1 MSLMI
6 MLAFCGN
13 VFAQVDQEEFF
24 PTHWEFDNGLYEGV
38 DYPVAYLMKDGVQ
51 VTADADEYWH
61 NYEVAS
67 FIDGTIRGH
76 YFMTDEYM
84 YGIYAGYGWDW
95 PMFQGI
101 PVYYNPTE
109 AGKEVTFKIY
119 DHATATEY
127 DCTSSFTVHAGEEH
141 IEIFMLEEPYLYLS
155 FETATTGF
163 TKHIQAYTS
172 DDDGYYL
179 ISSPVGSVDPT
190 AVTNLVDGDFDL
202 YKFDQSGDSEGKEW
216 FNYETSTFLL
226 SEGQGYLYANAA
238 DVDLVFNGTGEEY
251 TGTGMFGLDYY
262 EGKNLAG
269 YNIMGNPYPGPATV
283 DRPFYTLNNLT
294 NEYIENVAG
303 ARVEAMTGI
312 VVIAEGAGETVQFTP
327 AAGEKSANAALNI
340 TRNGKLLDRAI
351 MTFEGRN
358 LPKAQFNA
366 NHTKVYMPVNGKDFA
381 VAAVES
387 FGEMPV
393 NFKAQY
399 NGNYTLNFT
408 SEMVNFNYLHLIDN
422 MTGAE
427 VDLLA
432 NPTYNF
438 DANTNDYESRFKL
451 VFATSNASN
460 SDFAYV
466 SNDNVIVNGEG
477 MLKVIDMTGRVIA
490 TEQISGVS
498 SIKLNAA
505 AGVYM
510 LQLND
515 KTQKIVVR

>member
-13 VFAQVDQEEFF
+13 IFAQVDQEEFF

-67 FIDGTIRGH
+67 FINGTIRGH

-84 YGIYAGYGWDW
+84 YGMYAGYGWDW

-109 AGKEVTFKIY
+109 AGKDVTFKIY
-119 DHATATEY
+119 DHATGKEY
-127 DCTSSFTVHAGEEH
+127 DCTSSFTVHAGEDH

-155 FETATTGF
+155 FETATTGI
-163 TKHIQAYTS
+163 TKEIDAYTDNS
-172 DDDGYYL
+172 GWYL
-179 ISSPVGSVDPT
+179 ISSPVGNVDPT
-190 AVTNLVDGDFDL
+190 TVTNMTTTSDYDLYMFDQVGDAEGKQWLNYEANAFDL
-202 YKFDQSGDSEGKEW
+202 VA
-216 FNYETSTFLL
+216 
-226 SEGQGYLYANAA
+226 GQGYLYANLAGDDITFPGTA
-238 DVDLVFNGTGEEY
+238 YAGTGTFELAY
-251 TGTGMFGLDYY
+251 QASAT
-262 EGKNLAG
+262 NLAG
-269 YNIMGNPYPGPATV
+269 VNVMGNPFDVAATV
-283 DRPFYTLNNLT
+283 DRAFYTLNPADNT
-294 NEYIENVAG
+294 YVEHVAG
-303 ARVEAMTGI
+303 EEVPAMEGI
-312 VVIAEGAGETVQFTP
+312 VVAAETTGESVTFTKGT
-327 AAGEKSANAALNI
+327 GEKSANATLNL
-340 TRNGKLLDRAI
+340 TQSGNLVDRAI
-351 MTFEGRN
+351 VTFEGRN
-358 LPKAQFNA
+358 LPKMQFNP
-366 NHTKVYMPVNGKDFA
+366 NNTKIYMPVNGKDFA

-393 NFKAQY
+393 NFKAEN
-399 NGNYTLNFT
+399 NGSFTLNFT
-408 SEMVNFNYLHLIDN
+408 CEKVDFEYLHLIDN

-427 VDLLA
+427 VDLLV
-432 NPTYNF
+432 NPTYTF
-438 DANTNDYESRFKL
+438 DATTSDYESRFKL
-451 VFATSNASN
+451 VFATGNNSN

-466 SNDNVIVNGEG
+466 SNDNLIVNGEG

-498 SIKLNAA
+498 SINLNAA
-505 AGVYM
+505 AGVYV

>member
-1 MSLMI
+1 
-6 MLAFCGN
+6 G
-13 VFAQVDQEEFF
+13 EE
-24 PTHWEFDNGLYEGV
+24 V
-38 DYPVAYLMKDGVQ
+38 
-51 VTADADEYWH
+51 
-61 NYEVAS
+61 S
-67 FIDGTIRGH
+67 
-76 YFMTDEYM
+76 
-84 YGIYAGYGWDW
+84 
-95 PMFQGI
+95 
-101 PVYYNPTE
+101 
-109 AGKEVTFKIY
+109 FKIY
-119 DHATATEY
+119 DHVAKVEY
-127 DCTSSFTVHAGEEH
+127 DCTTNFTIHTGEEH
-141 IEIFMLEEPYLYLS
+141 MEIFFDEDPLYIS

-179 ISSPVGSVDPT
+179 ISSPVGGVDPT

-216 FNYETSTFLL
+216 FNYETSTFTLM
-226 SEGQGYLYANAA
+226 EGQGYLYANAA

-251 TGTGMFGLDYY
+251 TGTGMFGLVYY

-312 VVIAEGAGETVQFTP
+312 VVIAEGASETVQFTP
-327 AAGEKSANAALNI
+327 ATGEKSANAALNI

-366 NHTKVYMPVNGKDFA
+366 NHTKVYMPVNGKDYA

-387 FGEMPV
+387 FGEMPL

-490 TEQISGVS
+490 TEQINGVS

-505 AGVYM
+505 AGVYV

>member
-1 MSLMI
+1 
-6 MLAFCGN
+6 
-13 VFAQVDQEEFF
+13 
-24 PTHWEFDNGLYEGV
+24 
-38 DYPVAYLMKDGVQ
+38 
-51 VTADADEYWH
+51 
-61 NYEVAS
+61 
-67 FIDGTIRGH
+67 
-76 YFMTDEYM
+76 
-84 YGIYAGYGWDW
+84 
-95 PMFQGI
+95 
-101 PVYYNPTE
+101 
-109 AGKEVTFKIY
+109 
-119 DHATATEY
+119 
-127 DCTSSFTVHAGEEH
+127 
-141 IEIFMLEEPYLYLS
+141 
-155 FETATTGF
+155 
-163 TKHIQAYTS
+163 
-172 DDDGYYL
+172 
-179 ISSPVGSVDPT
+179 
-190 AVTNLVDGDFDL
+190 
-202 YKFDQSGDSEGKEW
+202 
-216 FNYETSTFLL
+216 
-226 SEGQGYLYANAA
+226 
-238 DVDLVFNGTGEEY
+238 
-251 TGTGMFGLDYY
+251 
-262 EGKNLAG
+262 
-269 YNIMGNPYPGPATV
+269 
-283 DRPFYTLNNLT
+283 
-294 NEYIENVAG
+294 
-303 ARVEAMTGI
+303 
-312 VVIAEGAGETVQFTP
+312 
-327 AAGEKSANAALNI
+327 
-340 TRNGKLLDRAI
+340 

-505 AGVYM
+505 AGVYV